1 MWASMLGRVAADLS
15 GTLLGVLASPC
26 RCLLNGTPTGAS
38 STHKCP
44 PEPSSSGGDM
54 KWVLLMAM
62 ALARTHMESRRGGD
76 SGAMGA
82 GHGADEE
89 GQTPNQVARPLI
101 R

>member
-54 KWVLLMAM
+54 KWALLMAM
-62 ALARTHMESRRGGD
+62 ALARTHMESR
-76 SGAMGA
+76 
-82 GHGADEE
+82 
-89 GQTPNQVARPLI
+89 
-101 R
+101 